1 MKGKITAA
9 FNKNICRRILTHL
22 KSKVD
27 HRDNLDGI
35 LLGIYE
41 QEIQRLSNRIFRNL
55 GYLIS
60 IGTIVEVQNADGS
73 TYYRLIDNQREIEKL
88 LCD

>member
-1 MKGKITAA
+1 M
-9 FNKNICRRILTHL
+9 THL

-60 IGTIVEVQNADGS
+60 IGAIVEVQNAEGS
-73 TYYRLIDNQREIEKL
+73 TYYKLLNKQNEIEKL